1 MKEIRDLI
9 RPECVFLDLSG
20 EDKFDVIRQI
30 IARMSSLPTI
40 ENAALFTEE
49 VIRRE
54 QEVPTGLLMG
64 AALPHA
70 RSRVVK
76 DIVMA
81 FARLKRGVNFGAGD
95 DEPARLV
102 FLFGVP
108 NDQINDY
115 LKLVAKLCRLLKQ
128 KNFRKN
134 LLSAKTADEVIGILD
149 SVN

>member
-9 RPECVFLDLSG
+9 RPEGVFLDLAG
-20 EDKFDVIRQI
+20 KDKYDVIHQI
-30 IARMSSLPTI
+30 IERLKDQP
-40 ENAALFTEE
+40 NVGDAAVFAEE
-49 VIRRE
+49 VERRE
-54 QEVPTGLLMG
+54 REIPTGLLMG

-70 RSRVVK
+70 RSKVVT

-95 DEPARLV
+95 HELARLV

-108 NDQINDY
+108 SDQINDY

-128 KNFRKN
+128 KNFRKD
-134 LLSAKTADEVIGILD
+134 LLSAQSAEQVIEILN
-149 SVN
+149 SV

>member
-1 MKEIRDLI
+1 VKEIRDLI
-9 RPECVFLDLSG
+9 RPECIFLDLSG
-20 EDKFDVIRQI
+20 KDKFEIIRKI
-30 IARMSSLPTI
+30 IAQMSGLPAI
-40 ENAALFTEE
+40 EDAAVFAEE

-54 QEVPTGLLMG
+54 QDVPTGLLMG

-70 RSRVVK
+70 RSKVVK

-95 DEPARLV
+95 NEPARLV

-115 LKLVAKLCRLLKQ
+115 LKLVAKLCRLLKE
-128 KNFRKN
+128 KSFRKN
-134 LLSAKTADEVIGILD
+134 LVGAKTADEVIQILNG
-149 SVN
+149 V

>member
-9 RPECVFLDLSG
+9 RPECIFLDLSG
-20 EDKFDVIRQI
+20 KDKFEIIRKI
-30 IARMSSLPTI
+30 IAQMSGLPAI
-40 ENAALFTEE
+40 EDAAVFAEE

-54 QEVPTGLLMG
+54 QDVPTGLLMG

-70 RSRVVK
+70 RSKVVK

-95 DEPARLV
+95 NEPARLV

-115 LKLVAKLCRLLKQ
+115 LKLVAKLCRLLKE
-128 KNFRKN
+128 KSFRKN
-134 LLSAKTADEVIGILD
+134 LVGAKTADEVIQILNG
-149 SVN
+149 V